1 MTELPEYEE
10 ITYAELK
17 QGDVILP
24 WNVEDI
30 WLNGTWTVTLIGP
43 VPLRDQIEYQT
54 DRTGW
59 TRVTASDHVRVRRR
73 LLPHELERLVRDPA
87 GTVVADPVL

>member
-10 ITYAELK
+10 ITYGELR

-24 WNVEDI
+24 WNVEDA
-30 WLNGTWTVTLIGP
+30 WRNGTWTVTLISP
-43 VPLRDQIEYQT
+43 VPLTSQIEYQS

-59 TRVTASDHVRVRRR
+59 TRVNASDPVRVRRR
-73 LLPHELERLVRDPA
+73 LPLHEMRRLVGDPYDA
-87 GTVVADPVL
+87 VVAAPVW